1 MTYDEICEAIDNG
14 VIPVEFPKWQW
25 NMTDYEHPVSL
36 APEIYQNRKGI
47 LTRYG
52 RKLLAERE
60 EREINEKKKYR
71 SIDDPW
77 EAS

>member
-1 MTYDEICEAIDNG
+1 MTYDEVCEAIDNG
-14 VIPVEFPKWQW
+14 VIPPEFPKWQW
-25 NMTDYEHPVSL
+25 NMTDYDHPVSL
-36 APEIYQNRKGI
+36 DPDIFYPRKGI

-60 EREINEKKKYR
+60 VKEKKYR